1 MSYSK
6 HTYQTGDT
14 LTAADLN
21 HGEEGIQANDTKK
34 MTRATYDSDNDGI
47 VDDAEKLGNQAPSY
61 YAKASDLALEDKYQ
75 KLLNDNVPNTT
86 QTYTFTDG
94 AVSQIL
100 HKSGNTTV
108 RTDVFTYA
116 TGSITEQRTLGSGE
130 KLTIVTN
137 LETLET
143 AVTYTAA

>member
-21 HGEEGIQANDTKK
+21 HGEEGIQANDTNK

-47 VDDAEKLGNQAPSY
+47 VDDAEKLGNKEPSY
-61 YAKASDLALEDKYQ
+61 YAKASDLTLESKYQ
-75 KLLNDNVPNTT
+75 KLLGDNIPDTT
-86 QTYTFTDG
+86 QTFTFTDG

-108 RTDVFTYA
+108 RTDAFTYA
-116 TGSITEQRTLGSGE
+116 ASSITEQRTLNTGE
-130 KLTIVTN
+130 KMTIVTN
-137 LETLET
+137 LETLQT
-143 AVTYTAA
+143 TVTYTAS